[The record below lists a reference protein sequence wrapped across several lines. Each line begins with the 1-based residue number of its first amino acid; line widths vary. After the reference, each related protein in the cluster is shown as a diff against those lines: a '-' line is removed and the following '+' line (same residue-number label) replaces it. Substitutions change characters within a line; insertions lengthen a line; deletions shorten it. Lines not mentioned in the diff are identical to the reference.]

1 MKTASPNKPNRYNR
15 YVFIGDNREVML
27 GLNAEIADAIITD
40 PPFNSGQTLEDA
52 QRKSVRKTG
61 RRDYPVD
68 EHGNPTRGFDDKW
81 SIKDLKRAEIDFLKY
96 KDTDLLEFTDFV
108 GRTHSTGME
117 AYLMMMASRLL
128 LCRELLKE
136 TGSIFLHCDH
146 SSNNYLRTLMDM
158 IFGRE
163 NFRNEIV
170 WWYNKWT
177 NTCQHFQRNHD
188 TILWYA
194 KNVKQMKFNKLFG
207 GHSKRQKEIRE
218 LGYHACKG
226 RLVVY
231 DPVKAEK
238 RIQRAK
244 KEGWKID
251 HIQHELPGLPL
262 PDVWELSALNGQAK
276 ERSGKATQ
284 KPVALYSRLVLASTD
299 EGDLVLDPFC
309 GCATTLVAAENAGRQ
324 WIGID
329 LNPTTEELVIEQLT
343 KLSEG
348 TEDFWR
354 KKAKIRHNL
363 PKRTDNRLSKKELR
377 DRKDKLMVNQLKQR
391 PYLVCVVCGT
401 PKDEFDLQVGHKHP
415 KVGGGGWELEN
426 LQLECGRCNGRKS
439 STKTTEQV
447 RAELR
452 REGLLYKQRLEVHA
466 YMKTLTQQQKD
477 WQKGIKQRKKPR
489 WKEDLERK
497 KASRQPEMGLI

>member
-1 MKTASPNKPNRYNR
+1 
-15 YVFIGDNREVML
+15 
-27 GLNAEIADAIITD
+27 
-40 PPFNSGQTLEDA
+40 
-52 QRKSVRKTG
+52 
-61 RRDYPVD
+61 
-68 EHGNPTRGFDDKW
+68 
-81 SIKDLKRAEIDFLKY
+81 
-96 KDTDLLEFTDFV
+96 
-108 GRTHSTGME
+108 ME
-117 AYLMMMASRLL
+117 AYLMMMATRLL

-170 WWYNKWT
+170 WCYTGPSAARKQFPRKHETIYWYSKSDKW
-177 NTCQHFQRNHD
+177 
-188 TILWYA
+188 
-194 KNVKQMKFNKLFG
+194 KFNADAVKVPYDEKSIARFKKQYNEQEG
-207 GHSKRQKEIRE
+207 SSKIF
-218 LGYHACKG
+218 
-226 RLVVY
+226 
-231 DPVKAEK
+231 KASHDLK
-238 RIQRAK
+238 RIQEKFGEGKTPESWWTKFSPVGRS
-244 KEGWKID
+244 KEYCNK
-251 HIQHELPGLPL
+251 P
-262 PDVWELSALNGQAK
+262 
-276 ERSGKATQ
+276 TQ

-299 EGDLVLDPFC
+299 DGDLVLDPFC
-309 GCATTLVAAENAGRQ
+309 GCATTLVAAENRGRQ

-329 LNPTTEELVIEQLT
+329 LNPTTEELVVKQLA

-354 KKAKIRHNL
+354 KKAKIRHDL

-377 DRKDKLMVNQLKQR
+377 ERKDQLIVQQMKIR

-415 KVGGGGWELEN
+415 KAGRGGWELEN

-466 YMKTLTQQQKD
+466 YMKTMTQQQKD
-477 WQKGIKQRKKPR
+477 WKKGIKQRKKPR
-489 WKEDLERK
+489 WKEDLEREK
-497 KASRQPEMGLI
+497 ESRQQEKGLPK